1 MVAVAERP
9 VSRPFHPSTF
19 ADSIRSEWTKFR
31 SVRASFW
38 SILVAAVLG
47 IGLAAL
53 ICGLR
58 AARYH
63 SDPGVRFDW
72 NPVQYA
78 IRPLELSQLAFIV
91 LGVLVVT
98 GEYSNGMI
106 RTSLAAVPRRGRLMA
121 TKLIVFTSVT
131 FVMAELIAFAAFAL
145 GQALI
150 SGQAPSASLNQHLV
164 LRVVI
169 GAGLYLTVSGLLGSA
184 VAFIFRQA
192 AAAIAVIVGLIFI
205 LPLVANALPN
215 SWAQPIEKYWP
226 IGADPAN
233 AGQQVTVI
241 NRDAHTLSAW
251 LGFGEMALFVAVVLG
266 LAYMLLQRRDA

>member
-1 MVAVAERP
+1 MVAVATRP
-9 VSRPFHPSTF
+9 AVRPFRPATF
-19 ADSIRSEWTKFR
+19 VDAVRSEWTKFR

-58 AARYH
+58 ASRYH
-63 SDPGVRFDW
+63 SDPGARFDW

-98 GEYSNGMI
+98 GEYSSGMI
-106 RTSLAAVPRRGRLMA
+106 RTSLTAVPRRGRIMSA
-121 TKLIVFTSVT
+121 KLLVFTAVT
-131 FVMAELIAFAAFAL
+131 LVMAELIAFAAFGL

-150 SGQAPSASLNQHLV
+150 HGQAPSASLSDHLV

-169 GAGLYLTVSGLLGSA
+169 GAGLYLTLSGILGSA
-184 VAFIFRQA
+184 VALIFRQA

-205 LPLVANALPN
+205 LPLIANALPS
-215 SWAQPIEKYWP
+215 SWSQPIEQYWP
-226 IGADPAN
+226 VGADPAN
-233 AGQQVTVI
+233 AGQQILVVS
-241 NRDAHTLSAW
+241 RDSHTLPAW
-251 LGFGEMALFVAVVLG
+251 IGFGEMALFTAIVLAI
-266 LAYMLLQRRDA
+266 AYVLLQRRDA

>member
-1 MVAVAERP
+1 MVAVAQRAEIRP
-9 VSRPFHPSTF
+9 YRRATF
-19 ADSIRSEWTKFR
+19 ADAVRSEWTKFR

-38 SILVAAVLG
+38 SLLTAAVLG

-72 NPVQYA
+72 NPVQYSV
-78 IRPLELSQLAFIV
+78 RPLEISQLAMIV

-98 GEYSNGMI
+98 GEYSSGMI
-106 RTSLAAVPRRGRLMA
+106 RTSLSAVPRRGRIMTAKML
-121 TKLIVFTSVT
+121 VFGVVALLAS
-131 FVMAELIAFAAFAL
+131 ELIAFAAFGL

-150 SGQAPSASLNQHLV
+150 HGQAPSASLGDHLV

-169 GAGLYLTVSGLLGSA
+169 GAGLYLTVSGILGCA
-184 VAFIFRQA
+184 VALIFRQA

-205 LPLVANALPN
+205 LPLVANALPT
-215 SWAQPIEKYWP
+215 SWSQPIEQYWP
-226 IGADPAN
+226 VGADPAN
-233 AGQQVTVI
+233 AGQQILVI
-241 NRDAHTLSAW
+241 NRDSHTLSAW
-251 LGFGEMALFVAVVLG
+251 VGFGEMALFTAVVL
-266 LAYMLLQRRDA
+266 LVAYVLLQRRDA